1 MKNVGWVQFFLI
13 LIVFGLEGCVS
24 PGTDY
29 ATQSAVKPSPLTHGN
44 VQLSLKKGGT
54 TQNEVLEKFGPPNI
68 MTTDGDGN
76 EVWTYQKQATVSK
89 STSRNSYGTVILFGG
104 SSGSSGFEQSSK
116 TMTLI
121 IKFDKDKRISD
132 FKSLTTEF

>member
-1 MKNVGWVQFFLI
+1 MKNVGWMPFFLV
-13 LIVFGLEGCVS
+13 LIVSSLEGCIS

-29 ATQSAVKPSPLTHGN
+29 ATQSTVKPSPLTHGN
-44 VQLSLKKGGT
+44 VQLSLKNGVT

-89 STSRNSYGTVILFGG
+89 SASSNSYGTVILFGG
-104 SSGSSGFEQSSK
+104 SSGSSGFEPS
-116 TMTLI
+116 
-121 IKFDKDKRISD
+121 
-132 FKSLTTEF
+132 